1 MEQRLHAKCIRG
13 PQKGTLIPPFRLA
26 IIEEGLYRGAYPQ
39 KRNLQFLKRLK
50 LKTIIS
56 LLPGEPSDDLKGFCK
71 QHNITHLPFA
81 VGKMKDEVTVSPALV
96 AQILETCISPQNL
109 PLFIHCLDGA
119 NITGIVVMCLRKL
132 QNWNLSVSTTEF
144 TRFTRGHSIMSVE
157 SEFVEMFRSEIKIPL
172 DIPNWYHL
180 AFELFLRE
188 LVLGTLGEAS
198 GDRQKRHPTL
208 KLKLT
213 KSPEEE
219 AKKPAEPSTPKRKSK
234 PKRKLDTSDSDS
246 EPEPDI
252 LQKGMESMRVS
263 RDVEALDLE
272 LKGWEKAQ
280 TNKENQ
286 S

>member
-1 MEQRLHAKCIRG
+1 MEATAAQPPSTEMEQRLHAKCIRG

-172 DIPNWYHL
+172 DIPNWL
-180 AFELFLRE
+180 WQ
-188 LVLGTLGEAS
+188 